1 MFKKIPQNF
10 LLLFLFTP
18 LVLDLHFYQ
27 PYTSIKYFYFA
38 ALILLLLPFLFVYL
52 NQKPVLWKNGLVQV
66 VTIFFIVTTALCFFS
81 LDFERS
87 FFGDWQR
94 FDGLVFF
101 LLYFVFFLIL
111 LIFLDTKEFW
121 LKFLR
126 THSLVVVTTLV
137 WAYGQ
142 RFSWSVFADA
152 DASRVYALIGNANFL
167 AHYLLLSFF
176 LVLFLV
182 YFDQKFK
189 FFYLALAILIIPVI
203 LFTQSRGAF
212 VAMVIVLVL
221 LFGVYI
227 VKIWRTSQKKA
238 LMTAFIFL
246 FCILVA
252 SQFLSQ
258 RFTKYSWQDATIETR
273 LVAWNAA
280 YQGFLE
286 KPILGWGR
294 NNFQLIFN
302 KYLDTKIYKGQG
314 TPMWFDK
321 AHNQYLD
328 YLAEGGLLGLGFY
341 ALFLIWPFIYFKK
354 IQQKYGMRSSCLLFG
369 GLLANLIFLVFNFDT
384 IASYPLYFIHLALIY
399 FLSSEHKNSTEDL
412 QKKSVILFCL
422 GLCLSFL
429 LAYFIFW
436 PQVKGNM
443 LLKEV
448 YLSQDKNFTLSEWSE
463 KVSKVDRLAPNYS
476 TDLSLTMAQSLTELN
491 WPLEEQI
498 LGLRTLLYYSQQS
511 SQKHLLDAKAHYLT
525 ANTALRLGTLSSDEA
540 YLLQAID
547 FYTNILSRLTQ
558 DLRPDVVYNLASAY
572 YQLSLLHPEQKEDF
586 KTKAIF
592 ALEQNIQAFP
602 NSEEAKNKRN
612 LLLEL
617 FAQ

>member
-1 MFKKIPQNF
+1 MVLSVS
-10 LLLFLFTP
+10 LL
-18 LVLDLHFYQ
+18 
-27 PYTSIKYFYFA
+27 
-38 ALILLLLPFLFVYL
+38 
-52 NQKPVLWKNGLVQV
+52 
-66 VTIFFIVTTALCFFS
+66 
-81 LDFERS
+81 
-87 FFGDWQR
+87 
-94 FDGLVFF
+94 
-101 LLYFVFFLIL
+101 
-111 LIFLDTKEFW
+111 
-121 LKFLR
+121 
-126 THSLVVVTTLV
+126 
-137 WAYGQ
+137 WAFGQ
-142 RFSWSVFADA
+142 RFSWVFFADK

-167 AHYLLLSFF
+167 AHYLVLSFF

-227 VKIWRTSQKKA
+227 IKIWRTSHKKA
-238 LMTAFIFL
+238 LLTAFLFL

-252 SQFLSQ
+252 GQFLSQ
-258 RFTKYSWQDATIETR
+258 RFTHYSFQDTTTETR
-273 LVAWNAA
+273 LVAWQAA
-280 YQGFLE
+280 WHGFME
-286 KPILGWGR
+286 KPIFGWGK
-294 NNFQLIFN
+294 NNFQLVFN

-328 YLAEGGLLGLGFY
+328 YLVEGGLLGFGFY

-354 IQQKYGMRSSCLLFG
+354 IQQKYGMQFSCLLFG

-384 IASYPLYFIHLALIY
+384 IASYPLYFIYLALIY
-399 FLSSEHKNSTEDL
+399 FLSSEHKNSTKDL

-422 GLCLSFL
+422 GLCLSL
-429 LAYFIFW
+429 IVACFIFW

-443 LLKEV
+443 LLKEI

-463 KVSKVDRLAPNYS
+463 KVRKVDSLAPNYR

-498 LGLRTLLYYSQQS
+498 LGLRTLLYYSQQN
-511 SQKHLLDAKAHYLT
+511 SQKHLLDAKSHYLT
-525 ANTALRLGTLSSDEA
+525 ANTALRLGALSSDED
-540 YLLQAID
+540 YLLQALD
-547 FYTNILSRLTQ
+547 FYTNILPRLTQ
-558 DLRPDVVYNLASAY
+558 DLRPDVVYNLASVY

-592 ALEQNIQAFP
+592 ALEKNIQAFP
-602 NSEEAKNKRN
+602 NSEEAKNKHN
-612 LLLEL
+612 LILEL